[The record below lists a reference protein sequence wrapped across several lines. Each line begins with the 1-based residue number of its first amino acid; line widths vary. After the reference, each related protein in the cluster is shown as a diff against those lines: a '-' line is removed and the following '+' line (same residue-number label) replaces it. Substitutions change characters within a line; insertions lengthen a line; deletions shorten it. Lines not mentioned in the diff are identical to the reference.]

1 VWLVY
6 TETLTWRFSFSNASF
21 ITIQVKALEHEN
33 IVKVAAG
40 EHFSMALN
48 SDGTVLYSFGRADY
62 GALGIDTRKPGEQ
75 SMPKGSSMLVP
86 TPVKFP
92 GTERVILSD
101 IACGDRHSLALST
114 ENEVYTWGF
123 GTTGPTGH
131 KTVGDEDI
139 FVPTKLDLKKHLG
152 HNALGFQISGGGQ
165 HTLVVS
171 KRYK

>member
-1 VWLVY
+1 M
-6 TETLTWRFSFSNASF
+6 TM
-21 ITIQVKALEHEN
+21 QVKTLEHEN

-62 GALGIDTRKPGEQ
+62 GSLGIDTRKPGEHQ
-75 SMPKGSSMLVP
+75 MPKGSSILVP
-86 TPVKFP
+86 TPVIFP
-92 GTERVILSD
+92 GTERVTLSD
-101 IACGDRHSLALST
+101 IACGDRHSLALTT
-114 ENEVYTWGF
+114 ENELYTWGF
-123 GTTGPTGH
+123 GTTGITGH

-139 FVPTKLDLKKHLG
+139 CVPTKLDLKEHLG
-152 HNALGFQISGGGQ
+152 HNALVFQISGGGQ